1 MREEIWSEKIFKDD
15 AGYFLR
21 ITNWKHFTKMEEKM
35 TKVIF
40 VCHGNICRSPMA
52 EFVFRH
58 LAKELGREGDFEISS
73 AAVSY
78 EEEGN
83 GLYPYAADTLRRH
96 GIPFGHHRAHRIT
109 KQEYEEADLVI
120 VMDSSNMRLI
130 KRITGDCDKVH
141 KLLEYAVIEQDT
153 ATRQNSVN
161 NPDEIPDVADPWY
174 TGNFEQAYSD
184 ILRGCRAL

>member
-1 MREEIWSEKIFKDD
+1 MGNYNELNTNKI
-15 AGYFLR
+15 
-21 ITNWKHFTKMEEKM
+21 
-35 TKVIF
+35 IF

-58 LAKELGREGDFEISS
+58 LTKELGREEEFEISS

-109 KQEYEEADLVI
+109 KQEYEKADLVI

-130 KRITGDCDKVH
+130 GRITGDCDKVH
-141 KLLEYAVIEQDT
+141 KLLEYAVMEQGA
-153 ATRQNSVN
+153 ATNAN
-161 NPDEIPDVADPWY
+161 ADKEPNDAPDVADPWY

-184 ILRGCRAL
+184 ILRGCRALLYTL

>member
-1 MREEIWSEKIFKDD
+1 MK
-15 AGYFLR
+15 Y
-21 ITNWKHFTKMEEKM
+21 
-35 TKVIF
+35 KVIF

-52 EFVFRH
+52 EFVFKH
-58 LAKELGREGDFEISS
+58 LTKELGREEEFEISS

-83 GLYPYAADTLRRH
+83 GLYPYAADTPRRH

-109 KQEYEEADLVI
+109 KQEYEKADLVI

-130 KRITGDCDKVH
+130 GRITGDCYKVH
-141 KLLEYAVIEQDT
+141 KLLEYAVMEQGA
-153 ATRQNSVN
+153 ATNAN
-161 NPDEIPDVADPWY
+161 ADKEPNDAPDVADPWY

-184 ILRGCRAL
+184 ILRGCRALLYSL

>member
-1 MREEIWSEKIFKDD
+1 
-15 AGYFLR
+15 
-21 ITNWKHFTKMEEKM
+21 MEEKI
-35 TKVIF
+35 TKIIF
-40 VCHGNICRSPMA
+40 VCHGNTGRPPMA
-52 EFVFRH
+52 ECVFRH
-58 LAKELGREGDFEISS
+58 LAKELGREDDFEISS

-120 VMDSSNMRLI
+120 VMDSSNLRLI

-184 ILRGCRAL
+184 ILRGCRALLYTL

>member
-1 MREEIWSEKIFKDD
+1 
-15 AGYFLR
+15 
-21 ITNWKHFTKMEEKM
+21 M
-35 TKVIF
+35 TKIIF
-40 VCHGNICRSPMA
+40 VCHGNICRSPMV

-58 LAKELGREGDFEISS
+58 LAKELGREDDFEISS

-120 VMDSSNMRLI
+120 VMDSSNLRLI

-184 ILRGCRAL
+184 ILRGCRALLYTL

>member
-1 MREEIWSEKIFKDD
+1 
-15 AGYFLR
+15 
-21 ITNWKHFTKMEEKM
+21 
-35 TKVIF
+35 
-40 VCHGNICRSPMA
+40 MA

-58 LAKELGREGDFEISS
+58 LAKELGREDDFEISS

-96 GIPFGHHRAHRIT
+96 GIPFRHHRAHRIT

-120 VMDSSNMRLI
+120 VMDSSNLRLI

-141 KLLEYAVIEQDT
+141 KLLEYAAMERGT

-184 ILRGCRAL
+184 ILRGCRALLYTL